1 MTIKQ
6 QLFALT
12 GMSILAL
19 IAIVTIT
26 EVSNLKL
33 IKFEETLID
42 VKDMEVSLLDMNRI
56 EYDFLDKPQP
66 SKLEA
71 FKNEYARFQKLST
84 LLTNDLNELGIIIP
98 QLPTLKKDITL
109 YRKDLESLA
118 KIIGSDPSQVEA
130 LKLEM
135 KHLFDEIF
143 SIFHDIESVLDNEIA
158 LAQQSVERF
167 IIASVILVAALL
179 LIGSYLLIRNIQ
191 GNIKQLS
198 DTMSTIAINHDLTI
212 TANTDKQD
220 EISAMAGQFNI
231 LLSSI
236 QSLISTV
243 QGSVNEL
250 GAASTQL
257 KQSSIDTEAALNRQQ
272 LETDSVATAVTEMEE
287 SIKGVAATTES
298 AAGNT
303 QRSFENAQLGLHDIT
318 ETRDTISSL
327 SEDLDNASGEVN
339 HLLALSE
346 QISTVIKVIGE
357 IAEQTNLLALNAA
370 IEAARAGEQGRGF
383 AVVADEVRSLAGKT
397 QHSTA
402 EISNII
408 TAVQD
413 QTQTVVSTIQSCSE
427 KGSDSVNMSEQALS
441 HISVIMEEMKLILD
455 NSTQIALAVE
465 QQSAVSEEIARN
477 VNTIRDLTST
487 NVGAASENAQS
498 AAVVSS
504 QASDLATA
512 IKRFKA

>member
-33 IKFEETLID
+33 IKFEETLIE
-42 VKDMEVSLLDMNRI
+42 VKDMEVSLLEMNRI

-220 EISAMAGQFNI
+220 EISAMAVQFNI

-504 QASDLATA
+504 QATDLTTA